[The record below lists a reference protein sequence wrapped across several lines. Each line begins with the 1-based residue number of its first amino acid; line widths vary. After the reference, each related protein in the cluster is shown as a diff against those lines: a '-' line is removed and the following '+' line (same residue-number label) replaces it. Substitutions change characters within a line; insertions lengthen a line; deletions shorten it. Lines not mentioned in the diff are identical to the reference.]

1 MHPLFFHDRHGFY
14 WGTTQGSPSLGH
26 PRQGG
31 GELSLTSDRGIKD
44 TGSTSGVTLGF
55 EEQGCLLFA
64 VSLQQIL
71 ADDPEHWMSSSSCP
85 REFAASRTVLG

>member
-31 GELSLTSDRGIKD
+31 GELGLTSDRGIKD

-64 VSLQQIL
+64 VSLQQIFAENTKHRL
-71 ADDPEHWMSSSSCP
+71 SSSSCS
-85 REFAASRTVLG
+85 REFAGSCTVIG